1 MALAMAR
8 AIAHR
13 GPDHQA
19 SWADARRGIALGH
32 ARLSIIDLSD
42 AANQPMRTLGDRYA
56 IVFNGEIYNFAELAQ
71 ELRAAGYAFASR
83 GDTEVIP
90 AAVDHWGIER
100 AVQRMNGIFAFALF
114 DRTQRI
120 LHLVRDHVGVKPL
133 YFGVQDGELLF
144 ASTLRAF
151 LAHPRFRGD
160 IDPAALAAYVRYA
173 YVPAPL
179 SIFRDVVK
187 LDPGCIATID
197 AGLNVRSTR
206 YWNLV
211 EQARAGQADPLRA
224 SEPEVAEAFE
234 SLAAEAVRAQLVSD
248 VPLGAFLS
256 GGIDSSLVAALMQR
270 VVPGNVR
277 TFTIGFEDARF
288 DESASARQVAKHIG
302 TRHTEMTCTTRE
314 AQAIV
319 PQIPNY
325 FDEPFA
331 DSSQVPTMLLA
342 RLTRQ
347 HVTVALS
354 GDGGDELFAGYDR
367 YFWMDRLRTI
377 ERRLPRAAA
386 PALAAL
392 TRAVPRERSFP
403 VMRRLL
409 PSPQRWLV
417 RADRFYHYAR
427 MLARFDDY
435 AYLYR
440 TTPMS
445 VVTMRDAPL
454 LSHETEPASLFDDD
468 DLRRGFPDVVDWMQ
482 LLDQKTYMV
491 DDILQKVDRASMA
504 YGLEA
509 RVPLLDRRLVEFS
522 WRVPQSMKI
531 ERGTG
536 KRLMRRVLGRYLPR
550 ELIERPKRGFSV
562 PLADWLRNELRE
574 WAESLLTPTL
584 LERDDLLDAA
594 AVRRCWSAF
603 CTGAADHTQGTVWA
617 LLMFLAWREH
627 YAR

>member
-197 AGLNVRSTR
+197 AGLNVRT
-206 YWNLV
+206 
-211 EQARAGQADPLRA
+211 
-224 SEPEVAEAFE
+224 F
-234 SLAAEAVRAQLVSD
+234 
-248 VPLGAFLS
+248 
-256 GGIDSSLVAALMQR
+256 AAL
-270 VVPGNVR
+270 R
-277 TFTIGFEDARF
+277 TAIAVIRLESTPPLSSTPTGTSATSWRPTASSS
-288 DESASARQVAKHIG
+288 SAS
-302 TRHTEMTCTTRE
+302 
-314 AQAIV
+314 
-319 PQIPNY
+319 
-325 FDEPFA
+325 
-331 DSSQVPTMLLA
+331 SS
-342 RLTRQ
+342 
-347 HVTVALS
+347 
-354 GDGGDELFAGYDR
+354 
-367 YFWMDRLRTI
+367 
-377 ERRLPRAAA
+377 
-386 PALAAL
+386 
-392 TRAVPRERSFP
+392 
-403 VMRRLL
+403 
-409 PSPQRWLV
+409 PSN
-417 RADRFYHYAR
+417 
-427 MLARFDDY
+427 
-435 AYLYR
+435 
-440 TTPMS
+440 
-445 VVTMRDAPL
+445 
-454 LSHETEPASLFDDD
+454 PASSDS
-468 DLRRGFPDVVDWMQ
+468 
-482 LLDQKTYMV
+482 
-491 DDILQKVDRASMA
+491 A
-504 YGLEA
+504 
-509 RVPLLDRRLVEFS
+509 
-522 WRVPQSMKI
+522 
-531 ERGTG
+531 
-536 KRLMRRVLGRYLPR
+536 GRYSG
-550 ELIERPKRGFSV
+550 RP
-562 PLADWLRNELRE
+562 
-574 WAESLLTPTL
+574 
-584 LERDDLLDAA
+584 
-594 AVRRCWSAF
+594 
-603 CTGAADHTQGTVWA
+603 Q
-617 LLMFLAWREH
+617 
-627 YAR
+627 